1 MSTVTIFDFDIPVFD
16 YLTAWEWERIELLT
30 AKVRGSESAASET
43 RLDMETLAVFIESRL
58 GKRPNLDKL
67 MREPIKGDELGQAL
81 EALLAPFYEGQRER
95 LVRKYARA
103 ARTLTPEALEET
115 IAALQNE
122 LESMRSASATPN

>member
-1 MSTVTIFDFDIPVFD
+1 MSTVTIFDLEIPVFD
-16 YLTAWEWERIELLT
+16 YLTAWEWERIELLMARVKGNEAT
-30 AKVRGSESAASET
+30 ASET

-58 GKRPNLDKL
+58 GKKPSVDKL
-67 MREPIKGDELGQAL
+67 MREPLRGDELGQAL

-95 LVRKYARA
+95 LIRKYARA

-122 LESMRSASATPN
+122 LESMRSAGATPN